1 MALRPLKDSVL
12 TTTSVSFTDLGL
24 AAPLLQALAA
34 SPYKTPTPIQ
44 AQAIPYVMQGRDLLG
59 IAQTGTGKTAAFALP
74 ILHRLA
80 QAGPDGRRPR
90 AQPKS
95 CRVLVLSPTRE
106 LASQIAERFRFYGE
120 KLGVSVAIVFGG
132 VSPGP
137 QIKQLSQGVDVLVA
151 TPGRLLDHTG
161 SRHIR
166 LDLTEI
172 VVLDEADQMFDMGF
186 VQPIRKIAAQ
196 LPKQRQSLFFSATM
210 PDDIAQL
217 AAGFLRDPMRVA
229 VTPVAAT
236 ADRVEQKVI
245 HVDTAAKRTLLSE
258 LLKDDAIYR
267 TLIFTRTKRGAD
279 RVAKHLVGSGVEA
292 AAIHGNKSQ
301 GQRERALEGF
311 RAGKVR
317 ALVATDIAARGID
330 IPEVTHVINYELP
343 NIPES
348 YVHRIGR
355 TARAGRAGIAIAFC
369 DQEERAYLRDIER
382 LIKQKIPAEDRRGSI
397 AVTEEADAPR
407 PAHGHRQG
415 QKPGQRQGQGG
426 RPQGHGGGHHGNRH
440 QDGGHHAGGRS
451 QGQRQDG
458 ARHQDGAAKRP
469 DGQRPQ
475 QAGARP
481 QGGQPNRSGQPQRS
495 AGQHAGG
502 QRSNNGQ
509 RSGGQRSGGQQQR
522 SGTRG

>member
-1 MALRPLKDSVL
+1 L
-12 TTTSVSFTDLGL
+12 TSFNELGL
-24 AAPLLQALAA
+24 AAPLLQALA
-34 SPYKTPTPIQ
+34 SGPYQTPTPIQ
-44 AQAIPYVMQGRDLLG
+44 AQAIPHVMQGRDLLG

-80 QAGPDGRRPR
+80 QPGPDGRRPK

-106 LASQIAERFRFYGE
+106 LASQIAERFSFYGN

-137 QIKQLSQGVDVLVA
+137 QIKQLSTGVDVLVA

-196 LPKQRQSLFFSATM
+196 LPARRQSLFFSATM
-210 PDDIAQL
+210 PDDIAKL
-217 AAGFLRDPMRVA
+217 AAGFLRDPVRVA
-229 VTPVAAT
+229 VTPVATT

-245 HVDTAAKRTLLSE
+245 HVDTAAKRSLLSE
-258 LLKDDAIYR
+258 LLKDDSIYR

-279 RVAKHLVGSGVEA
+279 RVAKHLEISGVEA

-301 GQRERALEGF
+301 GQRERALAGF

-369 DQEERAYLRDIER
+369 DQEERQYLRDIER
-382 LIKQKIPAEDRRGSI
+382 LIKQKIPAEDRRGTI
-397 AVTEEADAPR
+397 KIVAEAEAPR
-407 PAHGHRQG
+407 GPRQN
-415 QKPGQRQGQGG
+415 QGGRGG
-426 RPQGHGGGHHGNRH
+426 RPQGN
-440 QDGGHHAGGRS
+440 GGRP
-451 QGQRQDG
+451 QGQRHEGQRSEG
-458 ARHQDGAAKRP
+458 HRAEGHRQEGHRP
-469 DGQRPQ
+469 AGQRPAQ
-475 QAGARP
+475 GANPGKPGQPYRS
-481 QGGQPNRSGQPQRS
+481 GGQNRGHQ
-495 AGQHAGG
+495 
-502 QRSNNGQ
+502 
-509 RSGGQRSGGQQQR
+509 GGQRSGQRQGGQR
-522 SGTRG
+522 A